1 MQLSSKGRYAVMAMA
16 DLARYSQGE
25 IVPLAAIAARQQ
37 LSLSY
42 LEQLF
47 SKLRR
52 AGLVESSRGP
62 GGGYRLKFEAHDISI
77 SDIMRAVEEPVKMTR
92 CHLDLENTGGC
103 VGDSRCLTHDLWRA
117 LGDHIAGF
125 LGSVSLGDV
134 IDNAFAKEL
143 MSGMAGHADSQ
154 LDEEAPRDAA
164 AGG

>member
-16 DLARYSQGE
+16 DLARNSQGE
-25 IVPLAAIAARQQ
+25 VVPLAAIAGRQH

-62 GGGYRLKFEAHDISI
+62 GGGYRLKSDARDISI
-77 SDIMRAVEEPVKMTR
+77 SDIMRAVEEPVRMTR
-92 CHLDLENTGGC
+92 CHLENRGGC
-103 VGDSRCLTHDLWRA
+103 VSDSRCLTHDLWRA

-134 IDNAFAKEL
+134 IDNAYAKEL
-143 MSGMAGHADSQ
+143 TRGVARHADSQ
-154 LDEEAPRDAA
+154 SDKEAPRDAA

>member
-16 DLARYSQGE
+16 DLATHSQGK
-25 IVPLAAIAARQQ
+25 IVPLAEIAARQQ

-52 AGLVESSRGP
+52 ANLVASSRGP
-62 GGGYRLKFEAHDISI
+62 GGGYRLNIDVQDIFI
-77 SDIMRAVEEPVKMTR
+77 HDIMRAVEEPLRMTR
-92 CHLDLENTGGC
+92 CHLEDTGGC

-134 IDNAFAKEL
+134 LDNASAKEL
-143 MSGMAGHADSQ
+143 AAGAVQSDM
-154 LDEEAPRDAA
+154 ETPRDATA
-164 AGG
+164 S

>member
-1 MQLSSKGRYAVMAMA
+1 MQLSSKGLYAVMAMA
-16 DLARYSQGE
+16 DLARNSQGE
-25 IVPLAAIAARQQ
+25 IIPLAAIAGRQH

-52 AGLVESSRGP
+52 ANLVESSRGP
-62 GGGYRLKFEAHDISI
+62 GGGYRLKSNAYDISI
-77 SDIMRAVEEPVKMTR
+77 SDIMRAVEEPVRMTR
-92 CHLDLENTGGC
+92 CHLEDIGGC
-103 VGDSRCLTHDLWRA
+103 VGDSRCLTHELWRA

-134 IDNAFAKEL
+134 IDNAYAKEL
-143 MSGMAGHADSQ
+143 ASGVAGHTDSRT
-154 LDEEAPRDAA
+154 DKEAPRDVA

>member
-16 DLARYSQGE
+16 DLAKHSQGE

-52 AGLVESSRGP
+52 ADLVESARGP
-62 GGGYRLKFEAHDISI
+62 GGGYRLNSDAHGIFI
-77 SDIMRAVEEPVKMTR
+77 SDIMRAVEEPLRMTR
-92 CHLDLENTGGC
+92 CHLEHTGGC

-117 LGDHIAGF
+117 LGDHISGF

-134 IDNAFAKEL
+134 LDNAYAKEL
-143 MSGMAGHADSQ
+143 ATGVVHADK
-154 LDEEAPRDAA
+154 EAPRNAA
-164 AGG
+164 AG

>member
-16 DLARYSQGE
+16 DLAKYSQGE
-25 IVPLAAIAARQQ
+25 TVPLAAIAARQQ

-52 AGLVESSRGP
+52 AKLVESSRGP
-62 GGGYRLKFEAHDISI
+62 GGGYRLSSDARDIFI
-77 SDIMRAVEEPVKMTR
+77 SDIMRAVEEPLRMTR
-92 CHLDLENTGGC
+92 CHLEDTGGC
-103 VGDSRCLTHDLWRA
+103 VGDSRCLTHDLWDA

-134 IDNAFAKEL
+134 LDNADAKGL
-143 MSGMAGHADSQ
+143 AMSAVHADK
-154 LDEEAPRDAA
+154 EAAS
-164 AGG
+164 G